1 MPDADPLLKL
11 DVLRSHGALNPN
23 PEAVTDEL
31 FSSHQFF
38 DPRDLVQVKYE
49 MLRRVQL
56 DNRPVAE
63 TSASFGFS
71 RPSFYRIQ
79 EVYENQGLSGLLPRR
94 RGPQGRHKVTAEVL
108 EFLVQARREE
118 PGLRPAQL
126 VELAKDRFGLELHP
140 RTVERALASKKNS

>member
-11 DVLRSHGALNPN
+11 NALRSHGALNAN
-23 PEAVTDEL
+23 PESVTDGL
-31 FSSHQFF
+31 FRSHEFF

-49 MLRRVQL
+49 MLRRVQVE
-56 DNRPVAE
+56 NRPVAE
-63 TSASFGFS
+63 TSATFGFS

-108 EFLVQARREE
+108 EFLVQTRQENHN
-118 PGLRPAQL
+118 LRSAQL
-126 VELAKDRFGLELHP
+126 VELAKEKFGLELHP
-140 RTVERALASKKNS
+140 RTVERALASKKNL